1 MCHKRRQILKNVQKT
16 VPKTNKRSTTA
27 DKDYGNADELDNVR
41 NINNPQLIN
50 EMNAFIR

>member
-1 MCHKRRQILKNVQKT
+1 MCQKRRQTVQKT
-16 VPKTNKRSTTA
+16 VLKTNKRSTTA

-41 NINNPQLIN
+41 NIGNPELIN